1 MPRLR
6 PFGAPTVPC
15 EGAGRLQ
22 VAPSLSAMGLT
33 QLFQRPAPTGEA
45 HDDHTHRDVKGG
57 SARAAIFGVSDGL
70 VSNVSLILGVAGAS
84 PAPGVVRLAGLAGL
98 IAGAC
103 SMAAGEYVSV
113 QAQRELLERELEV
126 ERRELELRPEME
138 RRELAGIYRSR
149 GVDAKVADAV
159 AAQLSADPE
168 VALETHAREELGI
181 DPDELGSPVR
191 AAVSSFVAF
200 TVGAV
205 IPLVPWLV
213 GRGTGAVIA
222 SVILGIVA
230 ALLVGALLAGF
241 TGRSVVASS
250 LRQLAV
256 ASVAA
261 AITFGVGTALG
272 VSGAV

>member
-1 MPRLR
+1 MP
-6 PFGAPTVPC
+6 
-15 EGAGRLQ
+15 
-22 VAPSLSAMGLT
+22 PSLSGMGLT

-149 GVDAKVADAV
+149 GVEPAVADEV
-159 AAQLSADPE
+159 AAQLSVDPD

-200 TVGAV
+200 TLGAV
-205 IPLVPWLV
+205 VPLVPWLV
-213 GRGTGAVIA
+213 SRGTGAVVA
-222 SVILGIVA
+222 SVILGVVA
-230 ALLVGALLAGF
+230 SILVGALLAGF

-250 LRQLAV
+250 LRQLVV
-256 ASVAA
+256 ASLAA
-261 AITFGVGTALG
+261 AVTFGVGASLG
-272 VSGAV
+272 VSGTV

>member
-1 MPRLR
+1 M
-6 PFGAPTVPC
+6 
-15 EGAGRLQ
+15 
-22 VAPSLSAMGLT
+22 SLT
-33 QLFQRPAPTGEA
+33 QLFQRPAERPGPGTGPAGEA
-45 HDDHTHRDVKGG
+45 HEDHTHRDVKGG
-57 SARAAIFGVSDGL
+57 AARAAIFGVSDGL

-98 IAGAC
+98 IGGAC

-113 QAQRELLERELEV
+113 QGQRELLERELEI

-138 RRELAGIYRSR
+138 QLELAGIYRSR
-149 GVDAKVADAV
+149 GVEASVAAEV
-159 AAQLSADPE
+159 AAQLSADPAT
-168 VALETHAREELGI
+168 ALQTHAREELGI

-191 AAVSSFVAF
+191 AAVSSFGAF
-200 TVGAV
+200 MVGAV

-213 GRGTGAVIA
+213 SQGTGAVVA
-222 SVILGIVA
+222 SVILGVVA

-241 TGRSVVASS
+241 TGRNVVGSS

-256 ASVAA
+256 AAAAA

-272 VSGAV
+272 VSGTV

>member
-1 MPRLR
+1 
-6 PFGAPTVPC
+6 
-15 EGAGRLQ
+15 
-22 VAPSLSAMGLT
+22 MGLT
-33 QLFQRPAPTGEA
+33 QLFQRPAPAPAGEA
-45 HDDHTHRDVKGG
+45 HADHTHRDVKGG
-57 SARAAIFGVSDGL
+57 SARAAVFGVSDGL

-149 GVDAKVADAV
+149 GVDPTVADQV

-191 AAVSSFVAF
+191 AAVSSFLAF
-200 TVGAV
+200 TLGAIV
-205 IPLVPWLV
+205 PLVPWLV

-222 SVILGIVA
+222 SVILGVVA
-230 ALLVGALLAGF
+230 SLLVGALLAGF
-241 TGRSVVASS
+241 TGRSIVASS

-261 AITFGVGTALG
+261 AITFAVGASLG
-272 VSGAV
+272 VSGTV

>member
-1 MPRLR
+1 
-6 PFGAPTVPC
+6 
-15 EGAGRLQ
+15 
-22 VAPSLSAMGLT
+22 MGLT
-33 QLFQRPAPTGEA
+33 QMFQPTAPAGEA
-45 HDDHTHRDVKGG
+45 HDDHSHRDVKGG

-98 IAGAC
+98 LAGAC

-126 ERRELELRPEME
+126 ERLELEQRPEME

-149 GVDAKVADAV
+149 GVEATLADEV

-168 VALETHAREELGI
+168 TALETHAREELGI
-181 DPDELGSPVR
+181 DPGQLGSPWR
-191 AAVSSFVAF
+191 AAGSSFVAF
-200 TVGAV
+200 TLGAV

-213 GRGTGAVIA
+213 GRGAGAVVA
-222 SVILGIVA
+222 SVILSVVA
-230 ALLVGALLAGF
+230 ALLVGALVAGF

-250 LRQLAV
+250 SRQLAV
-256 ASVAA
+256 AVLAAGATCSV
-261 AITFGVGTALG
+261 GWALG
-272 VSGAV
+272 VSGKV

>member
-1 MPRLR
+1 
-6 PFGAPTVPC
+6 
-15 EGAGRLQ
+15 
-22 VAPSLSAMGLT
+22 MGLT
-33 QLFQRPAPTGEA
+33 QLFQRPAPSGEA
-45 HDDHTHRDVKGG
+45 HGDHSHRDVKGG
-57 SARAAIFGVSDGL
+57 SARAAMFGVSDGL
-70 VSNVSLILGVAGAS
+70 VSNVSLILGVAGAN

-126 ERRELELRPEME
+126 ERLELEQRPEME

-149 GVDAKVADAV
+149 GVDAAVADEV

-168 VALETHAREELGI
+168 TAPETHAREELGI
-181 DPDELGSPVR
+181 DPGELGSPWR
-191 AAVSSFVAF
+191 AAASSFAAF

-213 GRGTGAVIA
+213 GRGTGAVVA
-222 SVILGIVA
+222 SVILGVVA
-230 ALLVGALLAGF
+230 AVLVGALLAGF

-250 LRQLAV
+250 LRQLGV
-256 ASVAA
+256 AILAA
-261 AITFGVGTALG
+261 GITFAVGAALG
-272 VSGAV
+272 VSGTV

>member
-1 MPRLR
+1 M
-6 PFGAPTVPC
+6 
-15 EGAGRLQ
+15 
-22 VAPSLSAMGLT
+22 SLT
-33 QLFQRPAPTGEA
+33 RLFQRRAEEPGTGPAGEA
-45 HDDHTHRDVKGG
+45 HEDHTHRDVKGG
-57 SARAAIFGVSDGL
+57 AARAAIFGVSDGL

-113 QAQRELLERELEV
+113 QGQRELLERELEM

-138 RRELAGIYRSR
+138 QLELAGIYRSR
-149 GVDAKVADAV
+149 GVEASVAAEV
-159 AAQLSADPE
+159 AAQLSADPAT
-168 VALETHAREELGI
+168 ALETHAREELGI
-181 DPDELGSPVR
+181 DPEELGSPVR
-191 AAVSSFVAF
+191 AAVSSFGAF
-200 TVGAV
+200 MVGAV

-213 GRGTGAVIA
+213 GQGTGAVVA
-222 SVILGIVA
+222 SVILGAVS

-241 TGRSVVASS
+241 TGRSIVRSS

-272 VSGAV
+272 VSGTV

>member
-1 MPRLR
+1 
-6 PFGAPTVPC
+6 
-15 EGAGRLQ
+15 
-22 VAPSLSAMGLT
+22 MGLT
-33 QLFQRPAPTGEA
+33 QLFQRPAPDGEA

-70 VSNVSLILGVAGAS
+70 VSNVSLILGVAAAS

-149 GVDAKVADAV
+149 GVDPTVADEV
-159 AAQLSADPE
+159 ATQLSADPQ

-181 DPDELGSPVR
+181 DPEELGSPVR
-191 AAVSSFVAF
+191 AAISSFVAF

-205 IPLVPWLV
+205 VPLVPWLV
-213 GRGTGAVIA
+213 SRGAGAVIA
-222 SVILGIVA
+222 SVVLGVVA

-256 ASVAA
+256 AALAA
-261 AITFGVGTALG
+261 AVTFGVGATLG